1 MSVRERMIESR
12 PGIGARLLPDLAG
25 PLVRLLTRGLKHGRL
40 VVVTPGGSRV
50 ERKGDLEGPEAT
62 IAIANIRAL
71 RRVLTGGATG
81 FAEGYMAGDWS
92 SPNLPALIE
101 LLALN
106 EESLGSP
113 AQGFFA
119 SRLLRRAE
127 HRGRRNTREG
137 SRRNI
142 SFHYDLGN
150 DFYERWLDRGMQYSS
165 AIRAEGD
172 TLETAQQRKL
182 DRITDLL
189 DLSGGERVL
198 EIGCG
203 WGAVAERLAAE
214 KSCAVT
220 GVTLSTEQL
229 SYARARLAGAGL
241 QADLR
246 LQDYRDVDGVFDR
259 IVSVEMIEAVG
270 EEYWPSYF
278 ETLWQRLA
286 PGGKAVIQSILI
298 DENRFDAYRRNPD
311 FIQTYIFP
319 GGMLPTPAMLKAQA
333 QAAGLV
339 LGYEELHGSSY
350 AWTLAEWR
358 TRFHAAWPQIEKM
371 NFDTRFRRLWDYYLA
386 YCEGGFRA
394 GAIDVGIYVLEKPA
408 A

>member
-12 PGIGARLLPDLAG
+12 PGIGARLLPDFAG
-25 PLVRLLTRGLKHGRL
+25 PLVRMLTRGLRHGRL
-40 VVVTPGGSRV
+40 VVVTPAGSRV
-50 ERKGDLEGPEAT
+50 ERQGALDGPEAT
-62 IAIANIRAL
+62 ISIANIRAL

-81 FAEGYMAGDWS
+81 FAEGYIAGDWS

-113 AQGFFA
+113 AEGFFA
-119 SRLLRRAE
+119 SRLRRRLE

-165 AIRAEGD
+165 AIRADGD

-182 DRITDLL
+182 DRIVDLL
-189 DLSGGERVL
+189 DLAGGERVL

-229 SYARARLAGAGL
+229 SYARARLAGAAL
-241 QADLR
+241 LADLR

-278 ETLWQRLA
+278 ETLWRRLA

-298 DENRFDAYRRNPD
+298 DENRFEAYRRNPD

-333 QAAGLV
+333 RAAGLV
-339 LGYEELHGSSY
+339 LAHEELHGASY

-371 NFDTRFRRLWDYYLA
+371 KFDTRFRRLWDYYLA

>member
-40 VVVTPGGSRV
+40 VVVTPAGSRV
-50 ERKGDLEGPEAT
+50 ERKGSPDGPEAT

-106 EESLGSP
+106 EDALGSRT
-113 AQGFFA
+113 QGFFA

-182 DRITDLL
+182 DRIVDLL
-189 DLSGGERVL
+189 GLSGGERVL

-214 KSCAVT
+214 KSCSVT

-241 QADLR
+241 PADLR

-278 ETLWQRLA
+278 ATLWQRLA

-319 GGMLPTPAMLKAQA
+319 GGMLPTRAMLKEQA
-333 QAAGLV
+333 RSAGLV
-339 LGYEELHGSSY
+339 LAHEELHGDSY

-371 NFDTRFRRLWDYYLA
+371 KFDTRFRRLWDYYLA

-394 GAIDVGIYVLEKPA
+394 GGIDVGIYILEKPA
-408 A
+408 N